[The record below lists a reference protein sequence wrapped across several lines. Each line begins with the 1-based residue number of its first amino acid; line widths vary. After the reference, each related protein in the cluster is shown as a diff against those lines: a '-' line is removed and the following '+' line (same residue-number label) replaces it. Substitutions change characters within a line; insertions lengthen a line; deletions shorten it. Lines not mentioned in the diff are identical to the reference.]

1 MGSMQKPDGSLRRE
15 ETSAGSL
22 QKPHLKLR
30 LIPMRIHKRSVSL
43 SRQAGRPFVALS
55 RFCRWFQ
62 GVHKRSV
69 LLWVRPQVVSSTKGL
84 SLCRGRRAGLLS
96 RLVVFVAGFRASTRG
111 LPVCVIGFGAS
122 IRKRSIHLS
131 RQAGRP
137 FVATHRFHRWIRYLH
152 KRSVRLCD
160 RFRRFDHQI
169 HKRSVRLCDRFRRFD
184 HQKVCHFVA
193 AVAAGGQAFCC
204 D

>member
-62 GVHKRSV
+62 GVHKRS
-69 LLWVRPQVVSSTKGL
+69 
-84 SLCRGRRAGLLS
+84 A
-96 RLVVFVAGFRASTRG
+96 
-111 LPVCVIGFGAS
+111 
-122 IRKRSIHLS
+122 
-131 RQAGRP
+131 
-137 FVATHRFHRWIRYLH
+137 
-152 KRSVRLCD
+152 
-160 RFRRFDHQI
+160 
-169 HKRSVRLCDRFRRFD
+169 RLCDRFRRFD